1 MFIGLLTNIVNAS
14 HHTNNQQCM
23 IQHIH
28 IKLHPNEYTQ
38 GLRQYPFSVNLDRCV
53 GSCNTVNDLSN
64 RVCVPNKTED
74 LNMHVFKMITGIN
87 ESKILTK
94 HISCKCEHKFD
105 GRKCNS
111 NQKYNNKC

>member
-1 MFIGLLTNIVNAS
+1 
-14 HHTNNQQCM
+14 M
-23 IQHIH
+23 IQPIL
-28 IKLHPNEYTQ
+28 INLYTNEYTQ
-38 GLRQYPFSVNLDRCV
+38 GLYYYPFSVNLDRCV

-94 HISCKCEHKFD
+94 HI
-105 GRKCNS
+105 
-111 NQKYNNKC
+111 